1 MKEKLAGSLLLCAV
15 VPLFI
20 MGYIFIVVVGVFISV
35 ARVRQGVRAM
45 DHFVN
50 ATIFNGYAWESV
62 SSHAWRDRHKTWAK
76 IVIKITD
83 FFQKDHCK
91 RANKREQAVIDLILE
106 KKLDK
111 QSIGKQI

>member
-1 MKEKLAGSLLLCAV
+1 MKEKLAGSLLLCAL

-20 MGYIFIVVVGVFISV
+20 IGYIFIVIVGLFISV
-35 ARVRQGVRAM
+35 RRVRQGVRAM

-62 SSHAWRDRHKTWAK
+62 SSHAWRKRRKKWAK

-83 FFQKDHCK
+83 CFQKDHCK
-91 RANKREQAVIDLILE
+91 RANKREQPIVDLMLQ
-106 KKLDK
+106 KGLDK

>member
-1 MKEKLAGSLLLCAV
+1 MKEKLAGTILLCAV

-20 MGYIFIVVVGVFISV
+20 FGYLFIVFVGLFISV

-62 SSHAWRDRHKTWAK
+62 ATDACVKGDKKWVKLVK
-76 IVIKITD
+76 KITE
-83 FFQKDHCK
+83 FIQKDHCK
-91 RANKREQAVIDLILE
+91 RANKREQPIVDLMLQ
-106 KKLDK
+106 KGLDK
-111 QSIGKQI
+111 QSIGK

>member
-1 MKEKLAGSLLLCAV
+1 MKEKLAGTVLLCAV

-20 MGYIFIVVVGVFISV
+20 IGYLFIVIVGLFISV
-35 ARVRQGVRAM
+35 KRVRQGVRAM

-50 ATIFNGYAWESV
+50 ATLFDGYAWESL
-62 SSHAWRDRHKTWAK
+62 SSHAWRDRHKKWAK
-76 IVIKITD
+76 VVIKITD

-91 RANKREQAVIDLILE
+91 RANKREQPIIDLMLQ
-106 KKLDK
+106 KGLDK